1 MEDDHMVTQRQQTRQ
16 RTEEERQPV
25 YVVRAPDST
34 KRGRW
39 VTVGYAWALRNGEG
53 FSVKL
58 NSIPV
63 GSWDGALVLL
73 PPFDPGEETGDGFVQ
88 RDDNRG

>member
-1 MEDDHMVTQRQQTRQ
+1 MVETRQ
-16 RTEEERQPV
+16 SRRPSDDERQPIF
-25 YVVRAPDST
+25 VVRAPDST

-39 VTVGYAWALRNGEG
+39 VTVGYAWALRTGEG

-73 PPFDPGEETGDGFVQ
+73 PPFPG
-88 RDDNRG
+88 DDNPDVVDTRMAEA

>member
-1 MEDDHMVTQRQQTRQ
+1 MANQRQQLRQ

-25 YVVRAPDST
+25 FVVRAPDST

-73 PPFDPGEETGDGFVQ
+73 PPFQNGEEPTEGFDLQ
-88 RDDNRG
+88 GGQDRE

>member
-1 MEDDHMVTQRQQTRQ
+1 MATQRQQTRQ
-16 RTEEERQPV
+16 RTDDERQPV

-73 PPFDPGEETGDGFVQ
+73 PPFQADEAPAEGYDTQDLGRE
-88 RDDNRG
+88 

>member
-1 MEDDHMVTQRQQTRQ
+1 MPGQRLPARQ
-16 RTEEERQPV
+16 RTDEERQPM
-25 YVVRAPDST
+25 YVVRAPDGT

-53 FSVKL
+53 ISIKL

-63 GSWDGALVLL
+63 GSWDGALVCL
-73 PPFDPGEETGDGFVQ
+73 PPLQQDDERPPEDYDPGP
-88 RDDNRG
+88 RDEV

>member
-1 MEDDHMVTQRQQTRQ
+1 M
-16 RTEEERQPV
+16 
-25 YVVRAPDST
+25 
-34 KRGRW
+34 
-39 VTVGYAWALRNGEG
+39 RNGEG

-73 PPFDPGEETGDGFVQ
+73 PPFQTGDEPAEGFDLQ
-88 RDDNRG
+88 RSDRE